1 MNLRLNG
8 QPHDDS
14 VTVEDELQIFD
25 MIVGTIYEKHPLR
38 ILNKKVP
45 RVAYIWRIRD
55 FIVEGLTI
63 EESTQRVMKIVHED
77 YRRGLISYPQYYH
90 CRKFFEKFLDVA
102 KSIKQRMRQK
112 QKQEDEQSV
121 EPMEKLLLKYLLFL
135 CSLDRVPESF
145 RISELKRALGWE
157 EDTIY
162 KFIDWLMNSE
172 YRVIVRHIRIAKE
185 NLKKNVGVVQK

>member
-1 MNLRLNG
+1 M
-8 QPHDDS
+8 P
-14 VTVEDELQIFD
+14 
-25 MIVGTIYEKHPLR
+25 
-38 ILNKKVP
+38 
-45 RVAYIWRIRD
+45 
-55 FIVEGLTI
+55 IVECAGILLKDYHFQK
-63 EESTQRVMKIVHED
+63 ESTGIFFGIFH
-77 YRRGLISYPQYYH
+77 GIFL
-90 CRKFFEKFLDVA
+90 RKV
-102 KSIKQRMRQK
+102 IKMRQCPYCGRWFKNK
-112 QKQEDEQSV
+112 QALRAHLKRCPLKNKAIEIKTIKKDL

-185 NLKKNVGVVQK
+185 AMAKDKNATGTSLLPYKLQ